1 MSSQAKKIEVNC
13 QLPSVCF
20 SRHNRHMSLDTI
32 IHASL
37 VRPTRRTT
45 ALVLMGGGARTAYQ
59 VGVLRAL
66 GSILQTQADSPKYF
80 PFQVLVGTSAGAINA
95 ACLASYATQGLY
107 AFERLAQFWSELES
121 SGVYRLNSPRWTRF
135 NKLVAA
141 WSLSRHARATGAILD
156 NQPLVETLRR
166 AVSLPGVEESLRTR
180 AIDAFA
186 VTASSY
192 SSGVH
197 WTFCHTAHDGP
208 HRAWSRPGRRAE
220 FQPIGIDHLVASSA
234 IPFLFPA
241 TRLCVDGR
249 DEYFGDGSMRQVSPL
264 SPAMHLG
271 AQKVLIVGVGQPQ
284 RSGFSVPAGGAA
296 SKAPTLGSIAG
307 HAMASVFHDTLQ
319 ADVEQTN
326 RVTQTLRDLPA
337 AASSALPYRSV
348 DVMSIQPTQSLDALA
363 QGHVGELPAETR
375 SALSGLGLLR
385 GGGMVTS
392 YLLFEPSFI
401 QALIS
406 MGESDT
412 HARKEELLT
421 FFADR

>member
-1 MSSQAKKIEVNC
+1 
-13 QLPSVCF
+13 
-20 SRHNRHMSLDTI
+20 MSLDTI

-37 VRPTRRTT
+37 VRPARRTT

-66 GSILQTQADSPKYF
+66 GSILQTQAASPKYF

-121 SGVYRLNSPRWTRF
+121 SGVYRLNAPRWTRF

-141 WSLSRHARATGAILD
+141 WSLSRHARSNGAILD

-192 SSGVH
+192 TSGVH

-241 TRLCVDGR
+241 TRLSVDGR

-284 RSGFSVPAGGAA
+284 RSGFTVVADEQRG

-307 HAMASVFHDTLQ
+307 HAMASVFHDTVQ

-326 RVTQTLRDLPA
+326 RVTQTLRNLPA
-337 AASSALPYRSV
+337 AASAVLPYRSV

-363 QGHVGELPAETR
+363 QGHVGDLPAATR

-392 YLLFEPSFI
+392 YLLFEPGFI
-401 QALIS
+401 QTLIS
-406 MGESDT
+406 MGESDA
-412 HARKEELLT
+412 HARKDELLA
-421 FFADR
+421 FFADQ

>member
-1 MSSQAKKIEVNC
+1 
-13 QLPSVCF
+13 
-20 SRHNRHMSLDTI
+20 MSLDTI

-37 VRPTRRTT
+37 VRPARRTT

-66 GSILQTQADSPKYF
+66 GSILQTKADSPKYF

-95 ACLASYATQGLY
+95 ACLASYATQGLS

-121 SGVYRLNSPRWTRF
+121 SGVYRLNAPRWTRF

-141 WSLSRHARATGAILD
+141 WSLSRHARANGAILD
-156 NQPLVETLRR
+156 NHPLVETLRR

-192 SSGVH
+192 TSGVH

-241 TRLCVDGR
+241 TRLSVDGR

-284 RSGFSVPAGGAA
+284 RSGFTVVADEQRG

-307 HAMASVFHDTLQ
+307 HAMASVFHDTVQ

-326 RVTQTLRDLPA
+326 RVTQTLRNLPA
-337 AASSALPYRSV
+337 AASSVLPYRSV

-363 QGHVGELPAETR
+363 QGHVGDLPAATR

-392 YLLFEPSFI
+392 YLLFEPGFI

-406 MGESDT
+406 MGESDA
-412 HARKEELLT
+412 HARKDELVA
-421 FFADR
+421 FFADQ

>member
-1 MSSQAKKIEVNC
+1 MQLFSLVQCSKKRVF
-13 QLPSVCF
+13 LPSVRS

-37 VRPTRRTT
+37 VRPARRTT

-95 ACLASYATQGLY
+95 ACLASYATQGLD

-141 WSLSRHARATGAILD
+141 WSLSRHARSNGAILD

-192 SSGVH
+192 TSGVH
-197 WTFCHTAHDGP
+197 WTFVTPPMMGPTAL
-208 HRAWSRPGRRAE
+208 GR
-220 FQPIGIDHLVASSA
+220 
-234 IPFLFPA
+234 
-241 TRLCVDGR
+241 
-249 DEYFGDGSMRQVSPL
+249 
-264 SPAMHLG
+264 
-271 AQKVLIVGVGQPQ
+271 
-284 RSGFSVPAGGAA
+284 
-296 SKAPTLGSIAG
+296 
-307 HAMASVFHDTLQ
+307 
-319 ADVEQTN
+319 
-326 RVTQTLRDLPA
+326 
-337 AASSALPYRSV
+337 
-348 DVMSIQPTQSLDALA
+348 A
-363 QGHVGELPAETR
+363 QGVAPSSSRLASTIWWHPAQFHFCFR
-375 SALSGLGLLR
+375 PPACLLM
-385 GGGMVTS
+385 GVTS
-392 YLLFEPSFI
+392 
-401 QALIS
+401 IS
-406 MGESDT
+406 VMAAC
-412 HARKEELLT
+412 ARFPPCHRRCIWAPKKCSSWG
-421 FFADR
+421 